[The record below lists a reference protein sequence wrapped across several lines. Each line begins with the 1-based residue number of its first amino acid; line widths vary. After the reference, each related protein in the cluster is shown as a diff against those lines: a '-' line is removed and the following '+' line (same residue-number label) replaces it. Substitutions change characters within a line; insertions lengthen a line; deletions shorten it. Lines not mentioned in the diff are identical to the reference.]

1 MRLLKSCLFCSRLTG
16 DMCGLLS
23 ILYAVVVMV
32 AGLGISVAEVYVSK
46 PIPGLFEVRVIIRC
60 NRR

>member
-1 MRLLKSCLFCSRLTG
+1 
-16 DMCGLLS
+16 MCGLLS